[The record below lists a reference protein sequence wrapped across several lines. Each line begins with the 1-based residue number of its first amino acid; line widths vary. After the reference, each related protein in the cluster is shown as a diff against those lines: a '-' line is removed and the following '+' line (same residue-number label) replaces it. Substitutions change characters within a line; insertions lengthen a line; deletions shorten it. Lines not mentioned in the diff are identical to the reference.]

1 MFCNQVVID
10 FATHLTKISSTVS
23 NDISNEIHDAAA
35 ASLSVNAASHHSMHM
50 LLHMCVCSPHQP
62 HTGPPSPILT
72 VNLTVGL
79 DSTLVLV
86 WELPSD
92 GGSPIS
98 KVVVEALPQG
108 AFNCR

>member
-1 MFCNQVVID
+1 MICNQVVID
-10 FATHLTKISSTVS
+10 FATHLTTISSTVS
-23 NDISNEIHDAAA
+23 NNISNEIRDVAA
-35 ASLSVNAASHHSMHM
+35 ASLSVNAASHHSMHI
-50 LLHMCVCSPHQP
+50 LLCMCVCSPPQP

-86 WELPSD
+86 WKLPSD

-98 KVVVEALPQG
+98 EVVVEALSQG
-108 AFNCR
+108 GFNCW